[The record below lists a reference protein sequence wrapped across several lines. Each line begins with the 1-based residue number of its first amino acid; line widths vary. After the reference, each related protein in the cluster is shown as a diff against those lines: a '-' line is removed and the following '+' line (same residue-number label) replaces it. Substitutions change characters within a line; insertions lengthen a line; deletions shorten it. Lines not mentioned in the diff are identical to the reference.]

1 MIRRLVIVSVVAL
14 AAAGCSTLTEGTT
27 QNITVTTTP
36 PGALCTLTRDGQAIA
51 TISQT
56 PGAVTVDRS
65 TSNILVTCHKGGFG
79 DANYTDQADLAAATL
94 SNVMTAG
101 VGFAVDFA
109 TGAGSKYNGTVD
121 IDLMPADIGVA
132 SLPPLPPPRPVPA
145 PGLARLPALA
155 PSTAPLP
162 PPRPLPAPAPIAA
175 PLPLPPPT
183 RAPTPVVAPASV
195 AIAPAA
201 HRVFGIGVI
210 TLDPEQTS
218 PTTPKHGVVVVVVQ
232 AGSTAARAGLAEG
245 DIVTR
250 IGNQDIVEKGDVQR
264 VISGLPAGAAVPVH
278 IVRGNRQLDLSAQ
291 L

>member
-1 MIRRLVIVSVVAL
+1 MIRRLMIVAVAAL
-14 AAAGCSTLTEGTT
+14 APAGCSTLTEGTT

-56 PGAVTVDRS
+56 PGTVTVDRS

-94 SNVMTAG
+94 SNIMTAG

-109 TGAGSKYNGTVD
+109 SGAGSKYNGTVD
-121 IDLMPADIGVA
+121 IDLTPADTGVA
-132 SLPPLPPPRPVPA
+132 GLPPLPPPRSLPAPAVAALPAPVPSVA
-145 PGLARLPALA
+145 G
-155 PSTAPLP
+155 LP
-162 PPRPLPAPAPIAA
+162 PPRPLPAATPVAA
-175 PLPLPPPT
+175 PLPPPT
-183 RAPTPVVAPASV
+183 RVPTPVAAPAAVAPAS
-195 AIAPAA
+195 

-210 TLDPEQTS
+210 TLDPEQSS

-232 AGSTAARAGLAEG
+232 AGSPAARAGLAEG

-250 IGNQDIVEKGDVQR
+250 IGNEDIAEKGDIQR
-264 VISGLPAGAAVPVH
+264 VISALPAGAAVPVH
-278 IVRGNRQLDLSAQ
+278 VVRGNRQLDLSAQ